1 MSKYADAII
10 SRFTRLLKSKVVLED
25 NNIKELRCVIKDIN
39 GRESRKIFRG
49 TTWNEVAF
57 EVNSFMNTSAFK
69 EVYVWTIQPLYR

>member
-10 SRFTRLLKSKVVLED
+10 TQFTRLLKSKVVLED
-25 NNIKELRCVIKDIN
+25 NNTKELRCVIKDIN

-57 EVNSFMNTSAFK
+57 EVNSFMNTNAFK
-69 EVYVWTIQPLYR
+69 EVYVWTIQPLYK